1 MHHLFTF
8 LFFFLLTFPVFA
20 DDCEGRYLENRFE
33 IEEING
39 LQFGGAQNSDGSWKD
54 LKMNIYLPKDDVVT
68 NRPLLIYITGGS
80 FIGASRNAFE
90 ATAVAKE
97 LAKKGYVTA
106 SIDYRVE
113 SNFIALA
120 FPDVM
125 IKAVMRAVHDAKAA
139 VRFFRKDVAE
149 NGNTFGIDPDNI
161 FIGGC
166 SAGGITALHLAYMD
180 DMSELETQF
189 LQYATELGG
198 LEGESGNPGY
208 SSKVKG
214 VINVSGAIKNRSY
227 MDNNMDIP
235 VLSIHSTNDLSVP
248 YTFGS
253 PYFIPTLPKV
263 HGSKHIDTYAR
274 NKGMKSTLYTLL
286 GFVHIPYG
294 NNPDTFNPVVFD
306 SSMTLMSRFMYEN
319 SDCGGVPTPVRNHTT
334 SYLQLYPNPA
344 GNHLYLGETS
354 GQDLHSLTLS
364 NSLGQQVARFDLQ
377 QGQQHLDLKASGIAP
392 GMYFVNGADRKGN
405 ILATGKIVVK

>member
-1 MHHLFTF
+1 MHPLFT
-8 LFFFLLTFPVFA
+8 LLVFFLLTLPAFA
-20 DDCEGRYLENRFE
+20 YDCYGRYLENQFE

-39 LQFGGAQNSDGSWKD
+39 LQFGRAQNSDGTWKS
-54 LKMNIYLPKDDVVT
+54 LKMNIYLPKDDEAT

-80 FIGASRNAFE
+80 FIGASRDAFE
-90 ATAVAKE
+90 ATVVAKE

-120 FPDVM
+120 FPEIM
-125 IKAVMRAVHDAKAA
+125 IRAVIRAVQDAKAA

-149 NGNTFGIDPDNI
+149 SGNTYGIDADNI

-180 DMSELETQF
+180 DMSELEPQF
-189 LQYATELGG
+189 LQHVVALGG
-198 LEGESGNPGY
+198 LDGESGNPGY
-208 SSKVKG
+208 SSRVKG
-214 VINVSGAIKNRSY
+214 VISVSGAIKNRSY
-227 MDNNMDIP
+227 MDNNPDIP
-235 VLSIHSTNDLSVP
+235 VLCIHSTNDLSIP
-248 YTFGS
+248 YTYGS
-253 PYFIPTLPKV
+253 PYFIPTLPMV

-274 NKGMKSTLYTLL
+274 NKGIKSTLYTLL

-319 SDCGGVPTPVRNHTT
+319 SGCGGVPTPVSDNATT
-334 SYLQLYPNPA
+334 SLQLYPNPT
-344 GNHLYLGETS
+344 GGLLYLGQTS
-354 GQDLHSLTLS
+354 GQDLYSITLT
-364 NSLGQQVARFDLQ
+364 NSFGQKVARYNLHR
-377 QGQQHLDLKASGIAP
+377 GQQHINLKASGIAP
-392 GMYFVNGADRKGN
+392 GLYFVSGEDRTGN
-405 ILATGKIVVK
+405 ILATGKVVVR